1 MVLEKEIK
9 EVKKKEESVLKFLMK
24 DFYELEAILSL
35 IKEAEKEKTE
45 GNLGKAKTKLQIHN
59 PYKTNL

>member
-1 MVLEKEIK
+1 MVLEKKIK

-35 IKEAEKEKTE
+35 IKEAEKEKRILMILKLITMLHHH
-45 GNLGKAKTKLQIHN
+45 LGH
-59 PYKTNL
+59 